1 MADSLTSVVKASIS
15 GDFSDSAI
23 GTSETAAISFAL
35 NLSNSLADGTSAS
48 QADKVWFSN
57 NRTLTGTT
65 PEDIDMYDLASID
78 IGMGAGKGPLAG
90 SFANVEL
97 VALLIRND
105 TTSTG
110 NIFIGGKNAT
120 TAFNTIF
127 AVGGVADDTAQV
139 GPIHPGGWFMIHSP
153 ANPAYA
159 IADTTN
165 HLLTITPTANATY
178 DIYMLTR
185 SA

>member
-1 MADSLTSVVKASIS
+1 MADSLTSVVKAGIS
-15 GDFSDSAI
+15 GSYQDTV
-23 GTSETAAISFAL
+23 GTAETVAVEFAL

-48 QADKVWFSN
+48 QADKVWFAN

-65 PEDIDMYDLASID
+65 PEDLDVFDLAAFD
-78 IGMGAGKGPLAG
+78 IGPGAGKGPLG
-90 SFANVEL
+90 GTYANVEL

-110 NIFIGGKNAT
+110 NIIIGGKNAG
-120 TAFNTIF
+120 TAFNSF
-127 AVGGVADDTAQV
+127 LAVAGVADDTAQV